1 MEHIA
6 HQNEDFRTNV
16 GDTVRLK
23 SGGPLMTVNEIAAD
37 GRVLCTWHNG
47 TKYEYAGFEAAIL
60 ELED

>member
-1 MEHIA
+1 M
-6 HQNEDFRTNV
+6 NV